1 MASNKQQEVSFEEI
15 VERGCGLDVHKKEIV
30 ATVGGTGLKSETRTF
45 QSTTRSLTELKEWL
59 LALGVTHVAMEST
72 GVYWKPV
79 MNILEPGGFSI
90 MVVNARH
97 IKYVPG
103 HKTDKKDSAWICKLL
118 RAGLLKGSFVPPRA
132 QRDLRDLTR
141 YRRKLVQQQSAEHNR
156 MIRIFEDANL
166 KLSSVFSN
174 IRGKTCTAVIDA
186 VIAGE
191 TDPKKLAEMCT
202 HWRLKSSQEE
212 IALAVEGCFTEH
224 HKFMIRAIR
233 TSIKNIED
241 EIKHLDDEIDRRM
254 KPLESRIK
262 QLCDIPG
269 MDTTAIREL
278 LAEIGT
284 DMEVFPTAEHL
295 TSWAGLAPGNN
306 ESAGK
311 KKSSHT
317 NHGNKAT
324 KAIMTECA
332 WCATRTKGTYFAA
345 RYKRLVGRRGK
356 KRALVAIAAMML
368 KVVYHMLKDG
378 TAYQEHGEDYM
389 DDRRKQSQIQY
400 HREQLNKLLGEDSP
414 ETKSA

>member
-1 MASNKQQEVSFEEI
+1 MAKQKQSQEITFEEV

-30 ATVGGTGLKSETRTF
+30 ATVSGTGIESETRTF

-79 MNILEPGGFSI
+79 LNILEPGGFTI

-118 RAGLLKGSFVPPRA
+118 RAGLLKGSFVPGRD

-141 YRRKLVQQQSAEHNR
+141 YRRKLVQQQSSEHNR

-174 IRGKTCTAVIDA
+174 IRGKMCTRVIDA

-191 TDPKKLAEMCT
+191 TDPQKLAALCT
-202 HWRLKSSQEE
+202 HRRLKASKEE

-233 TSIKNIED
+233 TSISNIEA
-241 EIKHLDDEIDRRM
+241 EIDHLDREIEQRM
-254 KPLESRIK
+254 QPFEVQIQ
-262 QLCDIPG
+262 QLCEIPG
-269 MDTTAIREL
+269 MDVTSVNEL
-278 LAEIGT
+278 LAEIGV

-311 KKSSHT
+311 KKAHT
-317 NHGNKAT
+317 PTTAT
-324 KAIMTECA
+324 KPQ
-332 WCATRTKGTYFAA
+332 
-345 RYKRLVGRRGK
+345 KR
-356 KRALVAIAAMML
+356 
-368 KVVYHMLKDG
+368 
-378 TAYQEHGEDYM
+378 
-389 DDRRKQSQIQY
+389 
-400 HREQLNKLLGEDSP
+400 
-414 ETKSA
+414 

>member
-1 MASNKQQEVSFEEI
+1 MAKAKQEVTFEEI
-15 VERGCGLDVHKKEIV
+15 VGRGCGLDVHKKEIV
-30 ATVGGTGLKSETRTF
+30 ATVSGTGISQETRTF

-59 LALGVTHVAMEST
+59 LSLEVTHVAMEST

-79 MNILEPGGFSI
+79 MNILEPGGFTI

-118 RAGLLKGSFVPPRA
+118 RAGLLKGSFVPCRA

-141 YRRKLVQQQSAEHNR
+141 YRRKLVQQQASEHNR

-186 VIAGE
+186 VIGGE
-191 TDPKKLAEMCT
+191 TDPARLAGLCT
-202 HWRLKSSQEE
+202 HWRLKSTKEE
-212 IALAVEGCFTEH
+212 IALAVEGCFTDH
-224 HKFMIRAIR
+224 HRFMILAIR
-233 TSIKNIED
+233 RSIRNIED
-241 EIKHLDDEIDRRM
+241 EIDHLDQEIERRM
-254 KPLESRIK
+254 QPFEDKVR
-262 QLCDIPG
+262 QLCDVPG

-278 LAEIGT
+278 LAEIGV

-311 KKSSHT
+311 KKFTHQP
-317 NHGNKAT
+317 
-324 KAIMTECA
+324 
-332 WCATRTKGTYFAA
+332 R
-345 RYKRLVGRRGK
+345 
-356 KRALVAIAAMML
+356 
-368 KVVYHMLKDG
+368 
-378 TAYQEHGEDYM
+378 
-389 DDRRKQSQIQY
+389 
-400 HREQLNKLLGEDSP
+400 
-414 ETKSA
+414 

>member
-1 MASNKQQEVSFEEI
+1 MTRQKQTQEITFEEV

-30 ATVGGTGLKSETRTF
+30 ATVSGTGIESETRTF

-118 RAGLLKGSFVPPRA
+118 RAGLLKGSFVPGRN

-141 YRRKLVQQQSAEHNR
+141 YRRKLVQQQAAEHNR

-174 IRGKTCTAVIDA
+174 IRGKMCTRVIDA

-191 TDPKKLAEMCT
+191 TDPQKLAALCT
-202 HWRLKSSQEE
+202 HRRLKATREE

-233 TSIKNIED
+233 TSIANIEA
-241 EIKHLDDEIDRRM
+241 EIDNLDKEIERRM
-254 KPLESRIK
+254 KPFEAQIT
-262 QLCDIPG
+262 QQCEIPG
-269 MDTTAIREL
+269 MDVTSANEL
-278 LAEIGT
+278 LAEIGV

-311 KKSSHT
+311 KKAHT
-317 NHGNKAT
+317 PTTAT
-324 KAIMTECA
+324 KPQ
-332 WCATRTKGTYFAA
+332 
-345 RYKRLVGRRGK
+345 KR
-356 KRALVAIAAMML
+356 
-368 KVVYHMLKDG
+368 
-378 TAYQEHGEDYM
+378 
-389 DDRRKQSQIQY
+389 
-400 HREQLNKLLGEDSP
+400 
-414 ETKSA
+414 

>member
-1 MASNKQQEVSFEEI
+1 MTRQKQTQEIAFEEV

-30 ATVGGTGLKSETRTF
+30 ATVSGTGIESETRTF

-118 RAGLLKGSFVPPRA
+118 RAGLLKGSFVPGRN

-141 YRRKLVQQQSAEHNR
+141 YRRKLVQQQAAEHNR

-174 IRGKTCTAVIDA
+174 IRGKMCTRVIDA

-191 TDPKKLAEMCT
+191 TDPQKLADLCT
-202 HWRLKSSQEE
+202 HRRLKATREE

-233 TSIKNIED
+233 TSIANIEA
-241 EIKHLDDEIDRRM
+241 EIDNLDKEIERRM
-254 KPLESRIK
+254 KPFEAQIT
-262 QLCDIPG
+262 QLCEIPG
-269 MDTTAIREL
+269 MDVTSVNEL
-278 LAEIGT
+278 LAEIGV

-311 KKSSHT
+311 KKAHT
-317 NHGNKAT
+317 PTTAT
-324 KAIMTECA
+324 KPQ
-332 WCATRTKGTYFAA
+332 
-345 RYKRLVGRRGK
+345 KR
-356 KRALVAIAAMML
+356 
-368 KVVYHMLKDG
+368 
-378 TAYQEHGEDYM
+378 
-389 DDRRKQSQIQY
+389 
-400 HREQLNKLLGEDSP
+400 
-414 ETKSA
+414 

>member
-1 MASNKQQEVSFEEI
+1 MTKHKQPQEIAFEEV

-30 ATVGGTGLKSETRTF
+30 ATVSGTGIESETRTF

-103 HKTDKKDSAWICKLL
+103 HKTDRKDSAWICKLL
-118 RAGLLKGSFVPPRA
+118 RAGLLKGSFVPGRD

-141 YRRKLVQQQSAEHNR
+141 YRRKLVQQQAAEHNR

-174 IRGKTCTAVIDA
+174 IRGKMCTRVIDA

-191 TDPKKLAEMCT
+191 TDPQTLAALCT
-202 HWRLKSSQEE
+202 HKRLKATREE

-233 TSIKNIED
+233 TSISNIEA
-241 EIKHLDDEIDRRM
+241 EIDHLDREIERRM
-254 KPLESRIK
+254 KPFEAQIK

-269 MDTTAIREL
+269 IDVTAANEL
-278 LAEIGT
+278 LAEIGV
-284 DMEVFPTAEHL
+284 DMEVFSTAGHL

-311 KKSSHT
+311 KKAHT
-317 NHGNKAT
+317 PTTAT
-324 KAIMTECA
+324 KPQ
-332 WCATRTKGTYFAA
+332 
-345 RYKRLVGRRGK
+345 KR
-356 KRALVAIAAMML
+356 
-368 KVVYHMLKDG
+368 
-378 TAYQEHGEDYM
+378 
-389 DDRRKQSQIQY
+389 
-400 HREQLNKLLGEDSP
+400 
-414 ETKSA
+414 

>member
-1 MASNKQQEVSFEEI
+1 MTRQKQTQEIAFEEV

-30 ATVGGTGLKSETRTF
+30 ATVSGTGIESETRTF

-118 RAGLLKGSFVPPRA
+118 RAGLLKGSFVPGRN

-141 YRRKLVQQQSAEHNR
+141 YRRKLVQQQAAEHNR

-174 IRGKTCTAVIDA
+174 IRGKMCTRVIDA

-191 TDPKKLAEMCT
+191 TDPQKLADLCT
-202 HWRLKSSQEE
+202 HRRLKATREE
-212 IALAVEGCFTEH
+212 IALAVEGYFTEH

-233 TSIKNIED
+233 TSIANIEA
-241 EIKHLDDEIDRRM
+241 EIDNLDKEIERSM
-254 KPLESRIK
+254 KPFEAQIT
-262 QLCDIPG
+262 QLCEIPG
-269 MDTTAIREL
+269 MDVTSANEL
-278 LAEIGT
+278 LAEIGV

-311 KKSSHT
+311 KKAHT
-317 NHGNKAT
+317 PTTAT
-324 KAIMTECA
+324 KPQ
-332 WCATRTKGTYFAA
+332 
-345 RYKRLVGRRGK
+345 KR
-356 KRALVAIAAMML
+356 
-368 KVVYHMLKDG
+368 
-378 TAYQEHGEDYM
+378 
-389 DDRRKQSQIQY
+389 
-400 HREQLNKLLGEDSP
+400 
-414 ETKSA
+414 

>member
-1 MASNKQQEVSFEEI
+1 MAKQKQTQEIAFEEV

-30 ATVGGTGLKSETRTF
+30 ATVSGTGIESETRTF
-45 QSTTRSLTELKEWL
+45 QSTTSSLTALKGWL

-118 RAGLLKGSFVPPRA
+118 RAGLLKGSFVPGRN

-141 YRRKLVQQQSAEHNR
+141 YRRKLVQQQASEHNR

-174 IRGKTCTAVIDA
+174 IRGKMCTRVIDA

-191 TDPKKLAEMCT
+191 TDPQKLAALCT
-202 HWRLKSSQEE
+202 HRRLKATREE

-233 TSIKNIED
+233 TSIANIEA
-241 EIKHLDDEIDRRM
+241 EIDHLDKEIERRM
-254 KPLESRIK
+254 KPFEAQIT
-262 QLCDIPG
+262 QLCEIPG
-269 MDTTAIREL
+269 MDVTSANEL
-278 LAEIGT
+278 LAEIGV

-311 KKSSHT
+311 KKAHT
-317 NHGNKAT
+317 PTTAT
-324 KAIMTECA
+324 KPQ
-332 WCATRTKGTYFAA
+332 
-345 RYKRLVGRRGK
+345 KR
-356 KRALVAIAAMML
+356 
-368 KVVYHMLKDG
+368 
-378 TAYQEHGEDYM
+378 
-389 DDRRKQSQIQY
+389 
-400 HREQLNKLLGEDSP
+400 
-414 ETKSA
+414 

>member
-1 MASNKQQEVSFEEI
+1 MTRQKQTQEITFEEV

-30 ATVGGTGLKSETRTF
+30 ATVSGTGIESETRTF

-118 RAGLLKGSFVPPRA
+118 RAGLLKGSFVPGRN

-141 YRRKLVQQQSAEHNR
+141 YRRKLVQQQAAEHNR

-174 IRGKTCTAVIDA
+174 IRGKMCTRVIDA

-191 TDPKKLAEMCT
+191 TDPQKLADLCT
-202 HWRLKSSQEE
+202 HRRLKATREE

-233 TSIKNIED
+233 TSIANIEA
-241 EIKHLDDEIDRRM
+241 EIDNLDKEMERRM
-254 KPLESRIK
+254 KPFEAQIT
-262 QLCDIPG
+262 QLCEIPG
-269 MDTTAIREL
+269 MDVTSANEL
-278 LAEIGT
+278 LAEIGV

-311 KKSSHT
+311 KKAHT
-317 NHGNKAT
+317 PTTAT
-324 KAIMTECA
+324 KPQ
-332 WCATRTKGTYFAA
+332 
-345 RYKRLVGRRGK
+345 KR
-356 KRALVAIAAMML
+356 
-368 KVVYHMLKDG
+368 
-378 TAYQEHGEDYM
+378 
-389 DDRRKQSQIQY
+389 
-400 HREQLNKLLGEDSP
+400 
-414 ETKSA
+414 

>member
-1 MASNKQQEVSFEEI
+1 MARQKQPQEITFEEV

-30 ATVGGTGLKSETRTF
+30 ATVSGTGIESETRTF

-118 RAGLLKGSFVPPRA
+118 RAGLLKGSFVPGRD

-141 YRRKLVQQQSAEHNR
+141 YRRKLVQQQAAEHNR

-174 IRGKTCTAVIDA
+174 IRGKTCTRVIDA
-186 VIAGE
+186 VISGE
-191 TDPKKLAEMCT
+191 TDPQKLAALCT
-202 HWRLKSSQEE
+202 HWRLKSSKEE

-233 TSIKNIED
+233 TSISNIEA
-241 EIKHLDDEIDRRM
+241 EIDHLDQEIERRM
-254 KPLESRIK
+254 KPFEDRIR
-262 QLCDIPG
+262 QLCTIPG
-269 MDTTAIREL
+269 MDVTSANEL
-278 LAEIGT
+278 LAEIGV

-311 KKSSHT
+311 KKAHT
-317 NHGNKAT
+317 PTTAT
-324 KAIMTECA
+324 KPQ
-332 WCATRTKGTYFAA
+332 
-345 RYKRLVGRRGK
+345 KR
-356 KRALVAIAAMML
+356 
-368 KVVYHMLKDG
+368 
-378 TAYQEHGEDYM
+378 
-389 DDRRKQSQIQY
+389 
-400 HREQLNKLLGEDSP
+400 
-414 ETKSA
+414 

>member
-1 MASNKQQEVSFEEI
+1 MAKTRHPQEVTFEE
-15 VERGCGLDVHKKEIV
+15 VVARGCGLDVHKKEIV
-30 ATVGGTGLKSETRTF
+30 ATVSGTDIESETRTF
-45 QSTTRSLTELKEWL
+45 QSTTRSLTELKDWL

-118 RAGLLKGSFVPPRA
+118 RAGLLKGSFIPPRE

-174 IRGKTCTAVIDA
+174 IRGKTCTRVIDA

-191 TDPKKLAEMCT
+191 RDPQKLAEICT
-202 HWRLKSSQEE
+202 HWRLKSTKEE

-233 TSIKNIED
+233 SSIKNIEA
-241 EIKHLDDEIDRRM
+241 EIEHLDQEIDRRM
-254 KPLESRIK
+254 MPLEDRIA

-278 LAEIGT
+278 LAEIGV

-311 KKSSHT
+311 KKVHT
-317 NHGNKAT
+317 PTTAT
-324 KAIMTECA
+324 KP
-332 WCATRTKGTYFAA
+332 R
-345 RYKRLVGRRGK
+345 KR
-356 KRALVAIAAMML
+356 
-368 KVVYHMLKDG
+368 
-378 TAYQEHGEDYM
+378 
-389 DDRRKQSQIQY
+389 
-400 HREQLNKLLGEDSP
+400 
-414 ETKSA
+414 

>member
-1 MASNKQQEVSFEEI
+1 MTSQTHSPKITFEEV

-30 ATVGGTGLKSETRTF
+30 ATVSGTSIKSETRTF

-79 MNILEPGGFSI
+79 LNVLEPGGFTI

-118 RAGLLKGSFVPPRA
+118 RAGLLKGSFVPCRE

-141 YRRKLVQQQSAEHNR
+141 YRRKLVQQQAAEHNR

-191 TDPKKLAEMCT
+191 TDPKKLSEMCT
-202 HWRLKSSQEE
+202 HWRLKSTKEE
-212 IALAVEGCFTEH
+212 IALAVEGCFREH
-224 HKFMIRAIR
+224 HIFMIRAIR
-233 TSIKNIED
+233 TSISNIEA
-241 EIKHLDDEIDRRM
+241 EIDHLDREIEQRM
-254 KPLESRIK
+254 APLEGQIK
-262 QLCDIPG
+262 QLCEIPG
-269 MDTTAIREL
+269 MDTKSVREL
-278 LAEIGT
+278 LAEIGV

-311 KKSSHT
+311 KKAHT
-317 NHGNKAT
+317 PTTVT
-324 KAIMTECA
+324 KPQ
-332 WCATRTKGTYFAA
+332 R
-345 RYKRLVGRRGK
+345 
-356 KRALVAIAAMML
+356 
-368 KVVYHMLKDG
+368 
-378 TAYQEHGEDYM
+378 
-389 DDRRKQSQIQY
+389 QS
-400 HREQLNKLLGEDSP
+400 
-414 ETKSA
+414 

>member
-1 MASNKQQEVSFEEI
+1 MARTKQEVTFEE
-15 VERGCGLDVHKKEIV
+15 VVARGCGLDVHKKEIV
-30 ATVGGTGLKSETRTF
+30 ATVSGTDIVSETRTF
-45 QSTTRSLTELKEWL
+45 QSTTRSLTELREWL

-79 MNILEPGGFSI
+79 MNILEPGGFTI
-90 MVVNARH
+90 LVVNARH

-118 RAGLLKGSFVPPRA
+118 RAGLLKGSFVPSRN

-174 IRGKTCTAVIDA
+174 IRGKTCTRVIDA

-191 TDPKKLAEMCT
+191 TDPQKLAALCT
-202 HWRLKSSQEE
+202 HKRLKATKEE

-233 TSIKNIED
+233 TSITNIEA
-241 EIKHLDDEIDRRM
+241 EIDHLDEEIERRM
-254 KPLESRIK
+254 QPFEEQIAR
-262 QLCDIPG
+262 LCEIPG
-269 MDTTAIREL
+269 MDTTSVREL
-278 LAEIGT
+278 LAEIGV
-284 DMEVFPTAEHL
+284 DMEAFPTAEHL

-311 KKSSHT
+311 KKAHT
-317 NHGNKAT
+317 PTTAT
-324 KAIMTECA
+324 KP
-332 WCATRTKGTYFAA
+332 
-345 RYKRLVGRRGK
+345 
-356 KRALVAIAAMML
+356 
-368 KVVYHMLKDG
+368 
-378 TAYQEHGEDYM
+378 Q
-389 DDRRKQSQIQY
+389 KQ
-400 HREQLNKLLGEDSP
+400 
-414 ETKSA
+414 

>member
-1 MASNKQQEVSFEEI
+1 MAKHKHPQEVTFEEV

-30 ATVGGTGLKSETRTF
+30 ATVSGTGIESETRTF

-118 RAGLLKGSFVPPRA
+118 RAGLLKGSFIPNRN

-174 IRGKTCTAVIDA
+174 IRGKMCTRVIDA

-191 TDPKKLAEMCT
+191 TDPQKLAALCT
-202 HWRLKSSQEE
+202 HRRLKASKEE

-233 TSIKNIED
+233 TSISNIEAGID
-241 EIKHLDDEIDRRM
+241 HLDKEIGRRM
-254 KPLESRIK
+254 RPFEAHIQ
-262 QLCDIPG
+262 QLCEIPG
-269 MDTTAIREL
+269 MDVTSVNEL
-278 LAEIGT
+278 LAEIGV
-284 DMEVFPTAEHL
+284 DMEVFPAAEHL

-311 KKSSHT
+311 KKAHT
-317 NHGNKAT
+317 PTTAT
-324 KAIMTECA
+324 KPQ
-332 WCATRTKGTYFAA
+332 
-345 RYKRLVGRRGK
+345 KR
-356 KRALVAIAAMML
+356 
-368 KVVYHMLKDG
+368 
-378 TAYQEHGEDYM
+378 
-389 DDRRKQSQIQY
+389 
-400 HREQLNKLLGEDSP
+400 
-414 ETKSA
+414 

>member
-1 MASNKQQEVSFEEI
+1 MTRQKQTQEITFEEV

-30 ATVGGTGLKSETRTF
+30 ATVSGTGIESETRTF

-118 RAGLLKGSFVPPRA
+118 RAGLLKGSFVPGRN

-141 YRRKLVQQQSAEHNR
+141 YRRKLVQQQAAEHNR

-174 IRGKTCTAVIDA
+174 IRGKMCTRVIDA

-191 TDPKKLAEMCT
+191 TDPQKLADLCT
-202 HWRLKSSQEE
+202 HRRLKATREE

-233 TSIKNIED
+233 TSIANIEA
-241 EIKHLDDEIDRRM
+241 EIDHLDKETERRM
-254 KPLESRIK
+254 KPFEAQIT
-262 QLCDIPG
+262 QLCEIPG
-269 MDTTAIREL
+269 MDVTSANEL
-278 LAEIGT
+278 LAEIGV

-311 KKSSHT
+311 KKAHT
-317 NHGNKAT
+317 PTTAT
-324 KAIMTECA
+324 KPQ
-332 WCATRTKGTYFAA
+332 
-345 RYKRLVGRRGK
+345 KR
-356 KRALVAIAAMML
+356 
-368 KVVYHMLKDG
+368 
-378 TAYQEHGEDYM
+378 
-389 DDRRKQSQIQY
+389 
-400 HREQLNKLLGEDSP
+400 
-414 ETKSA
+414 

>member
-1 MASNKQQEVSFEEI
+1 MTRQKQTQEIAFDEV

-30 ATVGGTGLKSETRTF
+30 ATVSGTGIESETRTF

-118 RAGLLKGSFVPPRA
+118 RAGLLKGSFVPGRN

-141 YRRKLVQQQSAEHNR
+141 YRRKLVQQQAAEHNR

-174 IRGKTCTAVIDA
+174 IRGKMCTRVIDA

-191 TDPKKLAEMCT
+191 TDPQKLAALCT
-202 HWRLKSSQEE
+202 HRRLKATREE

-233 TSIKNIED
+233 TSIANIEA
-241 EIKHLDDEIDRRM
+241 EIEHLDQEIERRM
-254 KPLESRIK
+254 KPFEAQIT
-262 QLCDIPG
+262 QLCEIPG
-269 MDTTAIREL
+269 MDVTSANEL
-278 LAEIGT
+278 LAEIGV

-311 KKSSHT
+311 KKTHT
-317 NHGNKAT
+317 PTTAT
-324 KAIMTECA
+324 KQP
-332 WCATRTKGTYFAA
+332 
-345 RYKRLVGRRGK
+345 KR
-356 KRALVAIAAMML
+356 
-368 KVVYHMLKDG
+368 
-378 TAYQEHGEDYM
+378 
-389 DDRRKQSQIQY
+389 
-400 HREQLNKLLGEDSP
+400 
-414 ETKSA
+414 

>member
-1 MASNKQQEVSFEEI
+1 MAKTRQPQEVTFEE
-15 VERGCGLDVHKKEIV
+15 VVACGCGLDVHKKEIV
-30 ATVGGTGLKSETRTF
+30 ATVSGTSIESETRTF

-118 RAGLLKGSFVPPRA
+118 RAGLLKGSYVPSRE

-174 IRGKTCTAVIDA
+174 IRGKTCTRVIDA

-191 TDPKKLAEMCT
+191 TNPQKLAEMCT
-202 HWRLKSSQEE
+202 HWRLKSTQEE

-233 TSIKNIED
+233 TSISNIEA
-241 EIKHLDDEIDRRM
+241 EIEHLDREIDRRM
-254 KPLESRIK
+254 MPLEDRIA

-269 MDTTAIREL
+269 MDITAIREL
-278 LAEIGT
+278 LAEIGV
-284 DMEVFPTAEHL
+284 DMEVFPTVEHL

-311 KKSSHT
+311 KKVHT
-317 NHGNKAT
+317 PTTAT
-324 KAIMTECA
+324 KP
-332 WCATRTKGTYFAA
+332 R
-345 RYKRLVGRRGK
+345 KR
-356 KRALVAIAAMML
+356 
-368 KVVYHMLKDG
+368 
-378 TAYQEHGEDYM
+378 
-389 DDRRKQSQIQY
+389 
-400 HREQLNKLLGEDSP
+400 
-414 ETKSA
+414 